1 MAQYVLTSYVGK
13 QIFGVFNTIL
23 AVCANPHW
31 RSLVDSIVLYS
42 TKDSQGSRGV
52 SKGTLEESEKIKSYC
67 EQHGYPPVKIVEFDR
82 TENLAAEF
90 VKEATSDGKKVLF
103 NIEGGMNY
111 CVTQYMSEL
120 VKSSLDHSVIISD
133 GSVYRTVPLNQSFE
147 NCDWDTE
154 TLKIPELS
162 VEDIFAIQNVT
173 YEKKEEKTEFGKF
186 VESHLEKR
194 NLPKSLIYNVTL
206 NHLTFDLVWNC
217 GGNHLAFLVS
227 PWKKNGISSKAANKL
242 ERLRA
247 YLKWAAGKNNQKQ
260 IYDFQFYV
268 VCEAGNHIDTTK
280 IQGRGKAIPLD
291 SYGYVENN
299 KFYGGGERRLD
310 FSKKLSFELS
320 LLLSRKNVPEFGKLS
335 KSEETNTKVEVVDN
349 TFITSFG
356 KDPSSTIAALLSHL
370 ECHTYLKTVL
380 LLCTP
385 DLIKQC
391 NKFITILKSYP
402 SQFLKQI
409 NFKIV
414 KTDIKGRSI
423 PYILTAKSD
432 IKNVE
437 VNATPGTKGQTAFLT
452 LFAQNNDF
460 PVWTLNQKEVLCCNQ
475 DFEKFKNEPK
485 INPKLYLSLDRYKVT
500 SNTISKDIAKT
511 KLLKSILKNMS
522 ESDAD
527 KCRNNF
533 GSFLKE
539 SKITAKLDG
548 SSYFVTSDNGIY
560 KKEEMGALF
569 EDLVNV
575 AFSNLK
581 GVAGDS
587 NVTVKDPTVHN
598 SNQKK
603 YHLEEIDYLF
613 SYKHMVVSV
622 SCKAYFN
629 KDAHHLHTRLAS
641 VVKESVSFAKGICR
655 FCLPVMCFIN
665 KFDVPDIFIDKSSNE
680 PVGII
685 DCWDLCDPDRL
696 QDILERLDASINVE
710 GSISAEDDSELT
722 VDM

>member
-82 TENLAAEF
+82 TENLATEF
-90 VKEATSDGKKVLF
+90 VKDATSDGKKVLF

-111 CVTQYMSEL
+111 CVAQYMSEL
-120 VKSSLDHSVIISD
+120 VKSSLEHSVIISD
-133 GSVYRTVPLNQSFE
+133 GSVYRTVPLKQSFE

-162 VEDIFAIQNVT
+162 VEDIFAIQNVK

-206 NHLTFDLVWNC
+206 NHLIFDLVWNC

-227 PWKKNGISSKAANKL
+227 PFGKKGTSQDSDKKL

-260 IYDFQFYV
+260 IYDFHFYV

-280 IQGRGKAIPLD
+280 IQGRGKAIPLE
-291 SYGYVENN
+291 SYGYVEKD

-335 KSEETNTKVEVVDN
+335 KSEEISTKVEVVDN

-475 DFEKFKNEPK
+475 DFEKFVNGKN
-485 INPKLYLSLDRYKVT
+485 
-500 SNTISKDIAKT
+500 
-511 KLLKSILKNMS
+511 
-522 ESDAD
+522 
-527 KCRNNF
+527 
-533 GSFLKE
+533 
-539 SKITAKLDG
+539 
-548 SSYFVTSDNGIY
+548 
-560 KKEEMGALF
+560 
-569 EDLVNV
+569 
-575 AFSNLK
+575 
-581 GVAGDS
+581 
-587 NVTVKDPTVHN
+587 
-598 SNQKK
+598 
-603 YHLEEIDYLF
+603 
-613 SYKHMVVSV
+613 
-622 SCKAYFN
+622 
-629 KDAHHLHTRLAS
+629 
-641 VVKESVSFAKGICR
+641 
-655 FCLPVMCFIN
+655 
-665 KFDVPDIFIDKSSNE
+665 
-680 PVGII
+680 
-685 DCWDLCDPDRL
+685 
-696 QDILERLDASINVE
+696 
-710 GSISAEDDSELT
+710 
-722 VDM
+722 

>member
-31 RSLVDSIVLYS
+31 CSLVDSIVLYS

-90 VKEATSDGKKVLF
+90 VKDATSDGKKVLF

-111 CVTQYMSEL
+111 SVAQYMSEL
-120 VKSSLDHSVIISD
+120 VKSSLEHSVIISD
-133 GSVYRTVPLNQSFE
+133 GSVCRTVPLKQSFE
-147 NCDWDTE
+147 NCDWDSE

-162 VEDIFAIQNVT
+162 VEDIFAIQDVK

-186 VESHLEKR
+186 VESHLEKQ

-206 NHLTFDLVWNC
+206 NKLTFDLVWNC

-227 PWKKNGISSKAANKL
+227 PFGKKGTSQDSDKKL
-242 ERLRA
+242 ERLRS

-260 IYDFQFYV
+260 IYDFHFYV

-280 IQGRGKAIPLD
+280 IQGRGKAIPLE
-291 SYGYVENN
+291 SYGYVEKD

-335 KSEETNTKVEVVDN
+335 KSEEISTKVEVVDN

-402 SQFLKQI
+402 FQFLKHI

-414 KTDIKGRSI
+414 KTDVKGRSI
-423 PYILTAKSD
+423 PYILSAKRD

-437 VNATPGTKGQTAFLT
+437 VNATPGTKGQAAFLT

-475 DFEKFKNEPK
+475 NFEKFKNEPK

>member
-82 TENLAAEF
+82 TENLATEF
-90 VKEATSDGKKVLF
+90 VKDATSDGKKVLF

-111 CVTQYMSEL
+111 CVAQYMSEL
-120 VKSSLDHSVIISD
+120 VKSSLEHSVIISD
-133 GSVYRTVPLNQSFE
+133 GSVYRTVPLKQSFE

-227 PWKKNGISSKAANKL
+227 PFGKKGTSQDSDKKL
-242 ERLRA
+242 ERLRS

-260 IYDFQFYV
+260 IYDFHFYV

-280 IQGRGKAIPLD
+280 IQGRGKAIPLE
-291 SYGYVENN
+291 SYGYVEKD

-335 KSEETNTKVEVVDN
+335 KSEEISTKVEVVDN

-391 NKFITILKSYP
+391 NKFITILKLYP
-402 SQFLKQI
+402 SQFLKHI

-414 KTDIKGRSI
+414 KTDVKGRSI
-423 PYILTAKSD
+423 PYILSAKRD

-437 VNATPGTKGQTAFLT
+437 VNATPGTKGQAAFLT

-475 DFEKFKNEPK
+475 NFEKFKNEPK

-569 EDLVNV
+569 EELVNV

>member
-67 EQHGYPPVKIVEFDR
+67 EQHGYPHVKIVEFDR

-90 VKEATSDGKKVLF
+90 VKDATSDGKKVLF

-111 CVTQYMSEL
+111 SVAQYMSEL
-120 VKSSLDHSVIISD
+120 VKSSLEHSVIISD
-133 GSVYRTVPLNQSFE
+133 GSVYRTVPLKQSFE
-147 NCDWDTE
+147 NCDWDSE

-162 VEDIFAIQNVT
+162 VEDIFAIQDVK

-186 VESHLEKR
+186 VESHLEKQ

-206 NHLTFDLVWNC
+206 NKLTFDLVWNC

-227 PWKKNGISSKAANKL
+227 PFGKKGTSQDSDKKL
-242 ERLRA
+242 ERLRS

-260 IYDFQFYV
+260 IYDFHFYV

-280 IQGRGKAIPLD
+280 IQGRGKAIPLE
-291 SYGYVENN
+291 SYGYVEKD
-299 KFYGGGERRLD
+299 KFYGGGERRIDL
-310 FSKKLSFELS
+310 SKKLSFELS

-335 KSEETNTKVEVVDN
+335 KSEENNTKVEVVDN

-414 KTDIKGRSI
+414 KTDVKGRSI
-423 PYILTAKSD
+423 PYILSAKSD

-437 VNATPGTKGQTAFLT
+437 VNATPGTKGQAAFLT

-475 DFEKFKNEPK
+475 NFEKFKNEPK

-522 ESDAD
+522 ESDSD

-539 SKITAKLDG
+539 SKITATLDG
-548 SSYFVTSDNGIY
+548 TSYFVTNDNGIY

-710 GSISAEDDSELT
+710 GSISAEENSELT
-722 VDM
+722 VEM

>member
-1 MAQYVLTSYVGK
+1 M
-13 QIFGVFNTIL
+13 
-23 AVCANPHW
+23 
-31 RSLVDSIVLYS
+31 
-42 TKDSQGSRGV
+42 
-52 SKGTLEESEKIKSYC
+52 E
-67 EQHGYPPVKIVEFDR
+67 
-82 TENLAAEF
+82 
-90 VKEATSDGKKVLF
+90 
-103 NIEGGMNY
+103 
-111 CVTQYMSEL
+111 
-120 VKSSLDHSVIISD
+120 
-133 GSVYRTVPLNQSFE
+133 
-147 NCDWDTE
+147 
-154 TLKIPELS
+154 
-162 VEDIFAIQNVT
+162 
-173 YEKKEEKTEFGKF
+173 
-186 VESHLEKR
+186 
-194 NLPKSLIYNVTL
+194 
-206 NHLTFDLVWNC
+206 
-217 GGNHLAFLVS
+217 
-227 PWKKNGISSKAANKL
+227 KNGISSKAANKL

>member
-82 TENLAAEF
+82 TENLATEF
-90 VKEATSDGKKVLF
+90 VKDATSDGKKVLF

-111 CVTQYMSEL
+111 CVAQYMSEL
-120 VKSSLDHSVIISD
+120 VKSSLEHSVIISD
-133 GSVYRTVPLNQSFE
+133 GSVYRTVPLKQSFE

-227 PWKKNGISSKAANKL
+227 PFGKKGTSQDSDKKL
-242 ERLRA
+242 ERLRS

-260 IYDFQFYV
+260 IYDFHFYV
-268 VCEAGNHIDTTK
+268 VCEASNHIDTTK
-280 IQGRGKAIPLD
+280 IQGRGKAIPLE
-291 SYGYVENN
+291 SYGYVEKD

-335 KSEETNTKVEVVDN
+335 KSEEISTKVEVVDN

-402 SQFLKQI
+402 SQFLKHI

-414 KTDIKGRSI
+414 KTDVKGRSI
-423 PYILTAKSD
+423 PYILSAKRD

-437 VNATPGTKGQTAFLT
+437 VNATPGTKGQAAFLT

-475 DFEKFKNEPK
+475 NFEKFKNEPK

>member
-1 MAQYVLTSYVGK
+1 M
-13 QIFGVFNTIL
+13 
-23 AVCANPHW
+23 
-31 RSLVDSIVLYS
+31 
-42 TKDSQGSRGV
+42 
-52 SKGTLEESEKIKSYC
+52 
-67 EQHGYPPVKIVEFDR
+67 
-82 TENLAAEF
+82 
-90 VKEATSDGKKVLF
+90 
-103 NIEGGMNY
+103 
-111 CVTQYMSEL
+111 
-120 VKSSLDHSVIISD
+120 
-133 GSVYRTVPLNQSFE
+133 
-147 NCDWDTE
+147 
-154 TLKIPELS
+154 
-162 VEDIFAIQNVT
+162 
-173 YEKKEEKTEFGKF
+173 
-186 VESHLEKR
+186 
-194 NLPKSLIYNVTL
+194 
-206 NHLTFDLVWNC
+206 
-217 GGNHLAFLVS
+217 
-227 PWKKNGISSKAANKL
+227 
-242 ERLRA
+242 
-247 YLKWAAGKNNQKQ
+247 
-260 IYDFQFYV
+260 
-268 VCEAGNHIDTTK
+268 CEAGNHIDTTK
-280 IQGRGKAIPLD
+280 IQGRGKAIPLE
-291 SYGYVENN
+291 SYGYVEKD

-335 KSEETNTKVEVVDN
+335 KSEEISTKVEVVDN

-402 SQFLKQI
+402 FQFLKHI

-414 KTDIKGRSI
+414 KTDVKGRSI
-423 PYILTAKSD
+423 PYILSAKRD

-437 VNATPGTKGQTAFLT
+437 VNATPGTKGQAAFLT

-475 DFEKFKNEPK
+475 NFEKFKNEPK

>member
-227 PWKKNGISSKAANKL
+227 PWKKNGTSSKAANKL

-299 KFYGGGERRLD
+299 KFYGGGERRIDL
-310 FSKKLSFELS
+310 SKKLSFELS

-402 SQFLKQI
+402 SQFLKHI

-423 PYILTAKSD
+423 PYILTAKRD

>member
-42 TKDSQGSRGV
+42 TKDNQGTGGV

-133 GSVYRTVPLNQSFE
+133 GSVYRTVPLKQSFE

-227 PWKKNGISSKAANKL
+227 PWKKNGTSSKAENKL

-299 KFYGGGERRLD
+299 KFYGGGERRIDL
-310 FSKKLSFELS
+310 SKKLSFELS

-380 LLCTP
+380 LLCTL

-402 SQFLKQI
+402 SQFLKHI

-414 KTDIKGRSI
+414 KTDVKGRSI
-423 PYILTAKSD
+423 PYILSAKRD

-437 VNATPGTKGQTAFLT
+437 VNATPGTKGQAAFLT

-475 DFEKFKNEPK
+475 NFEKFKNEPK

>member
-82 TENLAAEF
+82 TENLATEF
-90 VKEATSDGKKVLF
+90 VKDATSDGKKVLF

-111 CVTQYMSEL
+111 CVAQYMSEL
-120 VKSSLDHSVIISD
+120 VKSSLEHSVIISD
-133 GSVYRTVPLNQSFE
+133 GSVYRTVPLKQSFE

-162 VEDIFAIQNVT
+162 VEDIFAIQNVK

-206 NHLTFDLVWNC
+206 NHLIFDLVWNC

-227 PWKKNGISSKAANKL
+227 PFGKKGTSQDSDKKL

-260 IYDFQFYV
+260 IYDFHFYV

-280 IQGRGKAIPLD
+280 IQGRGKAIPLE
-291 SYGYVENN
+291 SYGYVEKD

-335 KSEETNTKVEVVDN
+335 KSEEISTKVEVVDN

-356 KDPSSTIAALLSHL
+356 KDPSSTMAALLSHL

-437 VNATPGTKGQTAFLT
+437 VNATPGTKGQTAFLI

-485 INPKLYLSLDRYKVT
+485 INPKLLLSLDRYKVT

-522 ESDAD
+522 ESDSD

-539 SKITAKLDG
+539 SKITATLDG
-548 SSYFVTSDNGIY
+548 TSYFVTNDNGIY
-560 KKEEMGALF
+560 KKVKIGAFF

-598 SNQKK
+598 SNQKN
-603 YHLEEIDYLF
+603 I
-613 SYKHMVVSV
+613 
-622 SCKAYFN
+622 
-629 KDAHHLHTRLAS
+629 T
-641 VVKESVSFAKGICR
+641 
-655 FCLPVMCFIN
+655 
-665 KFDVPDIFIDKSSNE
+665 
-680 PVGII
+680 
-685 DCWDLCDPDRL
+685 
-696 QDILERLDASINVE
+696 
-710 GSISAEDDSELT
+710 
-722 VDM
+722 

>member
-133 GSVYRTVPLNQSFE
+133 GSVYRTVPLKQSFE

-173 YEKKEEKTEFGKF
+173 YEKKKEKTEFGKF

-227 PWKKNGISSKAANKL
+227 PWKKNGTSSKAENKL

-280 IQGRGKAIPLD
+280 IQGRGKAIPLE
-291 SYGYVENN
+291 SYGYVEKD

-335 KSEETNTKVEVVDN
+335 KSEEISTKVEVVDN

-402 SQFLKQI
+402 SQFLKHI

-414 KTDIKGRSI
+414 KTDVKGRSI
-423 PYILTAKSD
+423 PYILSAKRD

-437 VNATPGTKGQTAFLT
+437 VNATPGTKGQAAFLT

-475 DFEKFKNEPK
+475 NFEKFKNEPK

>member
-82 TENLAAEF
+82 TENLATEF
-90 VKEATSDGKKVLF
+90 VKDATSDGKKVLF

-111 CVTQYMSEL
+111 CVAQYMSEL
-120 VKSSLDHSVIISD
+120 VKSSLEHSVIISD
-133 GSVYRTVPLNQSFE
+133 GSVYRTVPLKQSFE

-162 VEDIFAIQNVT
+162 VEDIFAIQNVK

-227 PWKKNGISSKAANKL
+227 PFGKKGTSQDSDKKL
-242 ERLRA
+242 ERLRS

-260 IYDFQFYV
+260 IYDFHFYV

-280 IQGRGKAIPLD
+280 IQGRGKAIPLE
-291 SYGYVENN
+291 SYGYVEKD

-335 KSEETNTKVEVVDN
+335 KSEEISTKVEVVDN

-402 SQFLKQI
+402 SQFLKHI

-414 KTDIKGRSI
+414 KTDVKGRSI
-423 PYILTAKSD
+423 PYILSAKRD

-437 VNATPGTKGQTAFLT
+437 VNATPGTKGQAAFLT

-475 DFEKFKNEPK
+475 NFEKFKNEPK

>member
-42 TKDSQGSRGV
+42 TKDNQGTGGV

-82 TENLAAEF
+82 TENLAAKF

-133 GSVYRTVPLNQSFE
+133 GSVYRTVPLKQSFE

-217 GGNHLAFLVS
+217 GGNHLAFFVS
-227 PWKKNGISSKAANKL
+227 PFGKKGTSQDSDKKL
-242 ERLRA
+242 ERLRS

-260 IYDFQFYV
+260 IYDFHFYV

-280 IQGRGKAIPLD
+280 IQGRGKAIPLE
-291 SYGYVENN
+291 SYGYVEKD

-335 KSEETNTKVEVVDN
+335 KSEEISTKVEVVDN

-402 SQFLKQI
+402 SQFLKHI

-414 KTDIKGRSI
+414 KTDVKGRSI
-423 PYILTAKSD
+423 PYILSAKRD

-437 VNATPGTKGQTAFLT
+437 VNATPGTKGQAAFLT

-475 DFEKFKNEPK
+475 NFEKFKNEPK

>member
-52 SKGTLEESEKIKSYC
+52 SKGTLEESERIKSYC

-90 VKEATSDGKKVLF
+90 VKDATSDGKKVLF

-111 CVTQYMSEL
+111 CVAQYMSEL

-133 GSVYRTVPLNQSFE
+133 GSVYRTVSLKQSFE

-162 VEDIFAIQNVT
+162 VEDIFAIQDVK

-186 VESHLEKR
+186 VESHLEKQ

-206 NHLTFDLVWNC
+206 NKLTFDLVWNC

-227 PWKKNGISSKAANKL
+227 PFGKKGTSQDSNKKL
-242 ERLRA
+242 ERLRS

-260 IYDFQFYV
+260 IYDFHFYV

-280 IQGRGKAIPLD
+280 IQGRGKAIPLE
-291 SYGYVENN
+291 SYGYVEKD

-335 KSEETNTKVEVVDN
+335 KSEEISTKVEVVDN

-402 SQFLKQI
+402 SQFLKHI

-414 KTDIKGRSI
+414 KTDVKGRSI
-423 PYILTAKSD
+423 PYILSAKRD

-437 VNATPGTKGQTAFLT
+437 VNATPGTKGQAAFLT

-485 INPKLYLSLDRYKVT
+485 INPKLLLSLDRYKVT

-511 KLLKSILKNMS
+511 KLLKSILKKMS

-539 SKITAKLDG
+539 SKITAKLYG
-548 SSYFVTSDNGIY
+548 NSYFVTSDNGIY

-629 KDAHHLHTRLAS
+629 KDAHHLHTRLVS

-722 VDM
+722 VEM

>member
-42 TKDSQGSRGV
+42 TKDNQGTGGV

-133 GSVYRTVPLNQSFE
+133 GSVYRTVPLKQSFE

-227 PWKKNGISSKAANKL
+227 PFGKKGTSQDSDKKL
-242 ERLRA
+242 ERLRS

-260 IYDFQFYV
+260 IYDFHFYV

-280 IQGRGKAIPLD
+280 IQGRGKAIPLE
-291 SYGYVENN
+291 SYGYVEKD

-335 KSEETNTKVEVVDN
+335 KSEEISTKVEVVYN

-402 SQFLKQI
+402 SQFLKHI

-414 KTDIKGRSI
+414 KTDVKGRSI
-423 PYILTAKSD
+423 PYILSAKRD

-437 VNATPGTKGQTAFLT
+437 VNATPGTKGQAAFLT

-475 DFEKFKNEPK
+475 NFEKFKNEPK

>member
-42 TKDSQGSRGV
+42 TKDNQGTGRV

-133 GSVYRTVPLNQSFE
+133 GSVYRTVPLKQSFE

-227 PWKKNGISSKAANKL
+227 PWKKNGTSSKAANKL

-299 KFYGGGERRLD
+299 KFYGGGERRIDL
-310 FSKKLSFELS
+310 SKKLSFELS

-402 SQFLKQI
+402 SQFLKHI

-414 KTDIKGRSI
+414 KTDVKGRSI
-423 PYILTAKSD
+423 PYILSAKRD

-437 VNATPGTKGQTAFLT
+437 VNATPGTKGQAAFLT

-475 DFEKFKNEPK
+475 NFEKFKNEPK

-598 SNQKK
+598 GNQKK

>member
-227 PWKKNGISSKAANKL
+227 PWKKNGTSSKAANKL
-242 ERLRA
+242 ERLRV

-299 KFYGGGERRLD
+299 KFYGGGERRIDL
-310 FSKKLSFELS
+310 SKKLSFELS

-402 SQFLKQI
+402 SQFLKHI

-587 NVTVKDPTVHN
+587 SVTVKDPTVHN

>member
-42 TKDSQGSRGV
+42 TKDNQGTGGV

-133 GSVYRTVPLNQSFE
+133 GSVYRTVPLKQSFE

-227 PWKKNGISSKAANKL
+227 PWKKNGTSSKAENKL

-280 IQGRGKAIPLD
+280 IQGRGKAIPLE
-291 SYGYVENN
+291 SYGYVEKD

-380 LLCTP
+380 LLCTL

-402 SQFLKQI
+402 SQFLKHI

-414 KTDIKGRSI
+414 KTDVKGRSI
-423 PYILTAKSD
+423 PYILSAKRD

-437 VNATPGTKGQTAFLT
+437 VNATPGTKGQAAFLT

-475 DFEKFKNEPK
+475 NFEKFKNEPK

>member
-23 AVCANPHW
+23 AVCANSHW

-67 EQHGYPPVKIVEFDR
+67 EQHGYSPVKIVEFDR
-82 TENLAAEF
+82 TENLATEF
-90 VKEATSDGKKVLF
+90 VKDATSDGKKVLF

-111 CVTQYMSEL
+111 CVAQYMSEL

-133 GSVYRTVPLNQSFE
+133 GSVYRTVPLKQSFE

-227 PWKKNGISSKAANKL
+227 PFGKKGTSQDSDKKL
-242 ERLRA
+242 ERLRS

-260 IYDFQFYV
+260 IYDFHFYV

-280 IQGRGKAIPLD
+280 IQGRGKAIPLE
-291 SYGYVENN
+291 SYGYVEKD

-335 KSEETNTKVEVVDN
+335 KSEEISTKVEVVDN

-402 SQFLKQI
+402 SQFLKHI

-414 KTDIKGRSI
+414 KTDVKGRSI
-423 PYILTAKSD
+423 PYILSAKRD

-437 VNATPGTKGQTAFLT
+437 VNATPGTKGQAAFLT

-475 DFEKFKNEPK
+475 NFEKFKNEPK

>member
-82 TENLAAEF
+82 TENLATEF
-90 VKEATSDGKKVLF
+90 VKDATSDGKKVLF

-111 CVTQYMSEL
+111 CVAQYMSEL
-120 VKSSLDHSVIISD
+120 VKSSLEHSVIISD
-133 GSVYRTVPLNQSFE
+133 GSVYRTVPLKQSFE

-227 PWKKNGISSKAANKL
+227 PFGKKGTSQDSDKKL
-242 ERLRA
+242 ERLRS

-260 IYDFQFYV
+260 IYDFHFYV

-280 IQGRGKAIPLD
+280 IQGRGKAIPLE
-291 SYGYVENN
+291 SYGYVEKD

-335 KSEETNTKVEVVDN
+335 KSEEISTKVEVVDN

-402 SQFLKQI
+402 SQFLKHI

-414 KTDIKGRSI
+414 KTDVKGRSI
-423 PYILTAKSD
+423 PYILSAKRD

-437 VNATPGTKGQTAFLT
+437 VNATPGTKGQAAFLT

-475 DFEKFKNEPK
+475 NFEKFKNEPK

>member
-82 TENLAAEF
+82 TENLATEF
-90 VKEATSDGKKVLF
+90 VKDATSDGKKVLF

-111 CVTQYMSEL
+111 CVAQYMSEL
-120 VKSSLDHSVIISD
+120 VKSSLEHSVIISD
-133 GSVYRTVPLNQSFE
+133 GSVYRTVPLKQSFE

-194 NLPKSLIYNVTL
+194 NLPKSLIYNVSL

-227 PWKKNGISSKAANKL
+227 PFGKKGTSQDSDKKL
-242 ERLRA
+242 ERLRS

-260 IYDFQFYV
+260 IYDFHFYV

-280 IQGRGKAIPLD
+280 IQGRGKAIPLE
-291 SYGYVENN
+291 SYGYVEKD

-335 KSEETNTKVEVVDN
+335 KSEEISTKVEVVDN

-402 SQFLKQI
+402 SQFLKHI

-414 KTDIKGRSI
+414 KTDVKGRSI
-423 PYILTAKSD
+423 PYILSAKRD

-437 VNATPGTKGQTAFLT
+437 VNATPGTKGQAAFLT

-475 DFEKFKNEPK
+475 NFEKFKNEPK

-560 KKEEMGALF
+560 KKEEMGALL

>member
-31 RSLVDSIVLYS
+31 CSLVDSIVLYS

-90 VKEATSDGKKVLF
+90 VKDATSDGKKVLF

-111 CVTQYMSEL
+111 SVAQYMSEL
-120 VKSSLDHSVIISD
+120 VKSSLEHSVIISD
-133 GSVYRTVPLNQSFE
+133 GSVYRTVPLKQSFE
-147 NCDWDTE
+147 NCDWDSE

-162 VEDIFAIQNVT
+162 VEDIFAIQDVK

-186 VESHLEKR
+186 VESHLEKQ

-206 NHLTFDLVWNC
+206 NKLTFDLVWNC

-227 PWKKNGISSKAANKL
+227 PFGKKGTSQDSDKKL
-242 ERLRA
+242 ERLRS

-260 IYDFQFYV
+260 IYDFHFYV

-280 IQGRGKAIPLD
+280 IQGRGKAIPLE
-291 SYGYVENN
+291 SYGYVEKD

-335 KSEETNTKVEVVDN
+335 KSEEISTKVEVVDN

-402 SQFLKQI
+402 SQFLKHI

-414 KTDIKGRSI
+414 KTDVKGRSI
-423 PYILTAKSD
+423 PYILSAKSD

-437 VNATPGTKGQTAFLT
+437 VNATPGTKGQAAFLT

-475 DFEKFKNEPK
+475 NFEKFKNEPK

-522 ESDAD
+522 ESDSD

-539 SKITAKLDG
+539 SKITATLDG
-548 SSYFVTSDNGIY
+548 TSYFVTSDNGVY
-560 KKEEMGALF
+560 KKEGMGALF

-710 GSISAEDDSELT
+710 GSISAEEDSELT
-722 VDM
+722 VEM

>member
-1 MAQYVLTSYVGK
+1 MDQYVLTSYVGK

-42 TKDSQGSRGV
+42 TKDNQGASGV
-52 SKGTLEESEKIKSYC
+52 SKGTLEESERIKSYC
-67 EQHGYPPVKIVEFDR
+67 EQHGYPPVKIIEFDR
-82 TENLAAEF
+82 TENLAAAF
-90 VKEATSDGKKVLF
+90 VKDATSDGKKVLF

-111 CVTQYMSEL
+111 CVAQYMSEL

-133 GSVYRTVPLNQSFE
+133 GSVYRTVSLKQSFE

-154 TLKIPELS
+154 SLKIPELS
-162 VEDIFAIQNVT
+162 VEDIFAIQDVK

-186 VESHLEKR
+186 VESHLEKQ

-206 NHLTFDLVWNC
+206 NKLTFDFVWNC

-227 PWKKNGISSKAANKL
+227 PFGKKGTSQDSDKKL

-299 KFYGGGERRLD
+299 KFYGGGERRIDL
-310 FSKKLSFELS
+310 SKKLSVELS
-320 LLLSRKNVPEFGKLS
+320 LFLSRKNVPEFGKLS
-335 KSEETNTKVEVVDN
+335 KSEEINTKVEVVDN

-414 KTDIKGRSI
+414 KTDVKGRAI
-423 PYILTAKSD
+423 PYILSAKSD

-437 VNATPGTKGQTAFLT
+437 VNATPGTKGQAAFLT

-475 DFEKFKNEPK
+475 NFEKFKNEPK

-500 SNTISKDIAKT
+500 SNTILKDKAKT
-511 KLLKSILKNMS
+511 QLLKSILQNMS
-522 ESDAD
+522 ESDSD
-527 KCRNNF
+527 RCRNSF

-539 SKITAKLDG
+539 AKITAKLYG

-560 KKEEMGALF
+560 KKEQIGALF

-587 NVTVKDPTVHN
+587 NVTVKDPTLHN

-603 YHLEEIDYLF
+603 YHIEEIDYLF

-622 SCKAYFN
+622 SCKAFFN
-629 KDAHHLHTRLAS
+629 KDAHHLHTRLAT

-696 QDILERLDASINVE
+696 KDILERLDASINVE
-710 GSISAEDDSELT
+710 GAISAEDDSELT
-722 VDM
+722 VEM

>member
-42 TKDSQGSRGV
+42 TKDNQGTGGV

-133 GSVYRTVPLNQSFE
+133 GSVYRTVPLKQSFE

-227 PWKKNGISSKAANKL
+227 PFGKKGTSQDSDKKL
-242 ERLRA
+242 ERLRS

-260 IYDFQFYV
+260 IYDFHFYV

-280 IQGRGKAIPLD
+280 IQGRGKAIPLE
-291 SYGYVENN
+291 SYGYVEKD

-320 LLLSRKNVPEFGKLS
+320 LLLSRKNVPEFGNLS
-335 KSEETNTKVEVVDN
+335 KSEEISTKVEVVDN

-402 SQFLKQI
+402 SQFLKHI

-414 KTDIKGRSI
+414 KTDVKGRSI
-423 PYILTAKSD
+423 PYILSAKRD

-437 VNATPGTKGQTAFLT
+437 VNATPGTKGQAAFLT

-475 DFEKFKNEPK
+475 NFEKFKNEPK

>member
-1 MAQYVLTSYVGK
+1 M
-13 QIFGVFNTIL
+13 
-23 AVCANPHW
+23 
-31 RSLVDSIVLYS
+31 
-42 TKDSQGSRGV
+42 
-52 SKGTLEESEKIKSYC
+52 E
-67 EQHGYPPVKIVEFDR
+67 
-82 TENLAAEF
+82 
-90 VKEATSDGKKVLF
+90 
-103 NIEGGMNY
+103 
-111 CVTQYMSEL
+111 
-120 VKSSLDHSVIISD
+120 
-133 GSVYRTVPLNQSFE
+133 
-147 NCDWDTE
+147 
-154 TLKIPELS
+154 
-162 VEDIFAIQNVT
+162 
-173 YEKKEEKTEFGKF
+173 
-186 VESHLEKR
+186 
-194 NLPKSLIYNVTL
+194 
-206 NHLTFDLVWNC
+206 
-217 GGNHLAFLVS
+217 
-227 PWKKNGISSKAANKL
+227 KNGTSSKAENKL

-299 KFYGGGERRLD
+299 KFYGGGERRIDL
-310 FSKKLSFELS
+310 SKKLSFELS

-437 VNATPGTKGQTAFLT
+437 VNATPGTKGLTAFLT

-485 INPKLYLSLDRYKVT
+485 INPKLLLSLDRYKVT

-522 ESDAD
+522 ESDSD

-539 SKITAKLDG
+539 SKITATLDG
-548 SSYFVTSDNGIY
+548 TSYFVTNDNGIY
-560 KKEEMGALF
+560 KKVKIGAFF

-581 GVAGDS
+581 GVDGDS
-587 NVTVKDPTVHN
+587 NVKVKDPTVHN
-598 SNQKK
+598 SNQKNS
-603 YHLEEIDYLF
+603 HIEEIDYLF
-613 SYKHMVVSV
+613 SYKHMFVAV
-622 SCKAYFN
+622 SCKAYFQQ
-629 KDAHHLHTRLAS
+629 DAHHLHKCLAS

-685 DCWDLCDPDRL
+685 DCWDLCDPNRL

-722 VDM
+722 VEM

>member
-67 EQHGYPPVKIVEFDR
+67 EQHGYPPVKIVEFER
-82 TENLAAEF
+82 TENLATEF
-90 VKEATSDGKKVLF
+90 VKDATSDGKKVLF

-111 CVTQYMSEL
+111 CVAQYMSEL
-120 VKSSLDHSVIISD
+120 VKSSLEHSVIISD
-133 GSVYRTVPLNQSFE
+133 GSVYRTVPLKQSFE

-227 PWKKNGISSKAANKL
+227 PFGKKGTSQDSDKKL
-242 ERLRA
+242 ERLRS

-260 IYDFQFYV
+260 IYDFHFYV

-280 IQGRGKAIPLD
+280 IQGRGKAIPLE
-291 SYGYVENN
+291 SYGYVEKD

-335 KSEETNTKVEVVDN
+335 KSEEISTKVEVVDN

-402 SQFLKQI
+402 SQFLKHI

-414 KTDIKGRSI
+414 KTDVKGRSI
-423 PYILTAKSD
+423 PYILSAKRD

-437 VNATPGTKGQTAFLT
+437 VNATPGTKGQAAFLT

-475 DFEKFKNEPK
+475 NFEKFKNEPK

>member
-31 RSLVDSIVLYS
+31 CSLVDSIVLYS

-90 VKEATSDGKKVLF
+90 VKDATSDGKKVLF

-111 CVTQYMSEL
+111 SVAQYMSEL
-120 VKSSLDHSVIISD
+120 VKSSLEHSVIISD
-133 GSVYRTVPLNQSFE
+133 GSVYRTVPLKQSFE
-147 NCDWDTE
+147 NCDWDSE

-162 VEDIFAIQNVT
+162 VEDIFAIQDVK

-186 VESHLEKR
+186 VESHLEKQ

-206 NHLTFDLVWNC
+206 NKLTFDLVWNC

-227 PWKKNGISSKAANKL
+227 PFGKKGTSQDSDKKL
-242 ERLRA
+242 ERLRS

-260 IYDFQFYV
+260 IYDFHFYV

-280 IQGRGKAIPLD
+280 IQGRGKAIPLE
-291 SYGYVENN
+291 SYGYVEKD
-299 KFYGGGERRLD
+299 KFYGGGERRIDL
-310 FSKKLSFELS
+310 SKKLSFELS

-335 KSEETNTKVEVVDN
+335 KSEENNTKVEVVDN

-385 DLIKQC
+385 VLIKQC

-414 KTDIKGRSI
+414 KTDVKGRSI
-423 PYILTAKSD
+423 PYILSAKSD

-437 VNATPGTKGQTAFLT
+437 VNATPGTKGQAAFLT

-475 DFEKFKNEPK
+475 NFEKFKNEPK

-522 ESDAD
+522 ESDSD

-539 SKITAKLDG
+539 SKITATLDG
-548 SSYFVTSDNGIY
+548 TSYFVTSDNGVY
-560 KKEEMGALF
+560 KKEGMGALF

-710 GSISAEDDSELT
+710 GSISAEEDSELT
-722 VDM
+722 VEM